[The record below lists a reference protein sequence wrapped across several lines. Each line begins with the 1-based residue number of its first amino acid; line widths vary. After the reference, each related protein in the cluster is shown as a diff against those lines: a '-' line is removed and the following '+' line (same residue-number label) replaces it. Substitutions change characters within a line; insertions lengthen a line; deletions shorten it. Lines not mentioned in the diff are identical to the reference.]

1 MNRQLYGVGSLVGRE
16 KFGLGSKLKKF
27 VRKVI
32 PNEVADVAVKAAPF
46 VAPFNPAL
54 AAGMSG
60 LGKFDQTGSISRGV
74 KSGLLTYGLGQGARF
89 LGGAELQGSPFQ
101 GKLFTSPIGT
111 ERTGLG
117 TFLEKRKAAEVGQQ
131 IADKGMISQAD
142 TLVGQPVAGADP
154 GTYVKVGDIAATS
167 IEKTAPTIMES
178 AKKLTSLDTFS
189 EGLTEL
195 GGKGLKAVF
204 TKPVPG
210 SPGETQ
216 IDKLAIGATIAGG
229 ATYLD
234 AKRLAKEADLV
245 DDADEYT
252 EEMYEADKARY
263 QDYYKDIITPAAFG
277 LKKGGRV
284 MYQSG
289 STPFGVPSI
298 TLDEKDDQLDIEAL
312 KETLR
317 KYPEKTDEIT
327 DFEVGIFKAGPA
339 TDQGPYPMDDMTQE
353 EKEAEM
359 LKELLRERK
368 ADGGIMRTN
377 FAMGSDDPSD
387 PKFSPQGGKGILEMD
402 PLKSDFDEIKG
413 GGGIGGLL
421 SPFTRAEKSFLFKTL
436 AKQGGSDRTFTMPQL
451 YRIFKNPGKFKK
463 DEQALKAFLKVK
475 GFKNGGRIGFAEG
488 SDDMKIN
495 PDNYFD
501 PRNLNTEDLILLI
514 RNNKGT
520 PEIFKE
526 LMLRDVEGIESLM
539 LDEIGGKKLDKPQE
553 VFQVNE
559 EQLKD
564 YRINKRSPIESF
576 LYDLR
581 ENNPDVYGEYKEP
594 RQFMPIA
601 APSNYA
607 QGGRAELAMGSEVPV
622 RQNEGG
628 IKELDYR
635 ETGGFVPVGIKEK
648 ADDVPAMLSKN
659 EFVMTADAVRG
670 IGNGDVETGA
680 QKLYNLMKQAEKRN
694 LV

>member
-54 AAGMSG
+54 GGAMAG
-60 LGKFDQTGSISRGV
+60 LGRFDQTGSISRGV

-89 LGGAELQGSPFQ
+89 LGGAELQALPGTQEF
-101 GKLFTSPIGT
+101 GGLGGFTQFSSPIGAT
-111 ERTGLG
+111 DIGATVSDMPSS
-117 TFLEKRKAAEVGQQ
+117 EV
-131 IADKGMISQAD
+131 
-142 TLVGQPVAGADP
+142 
-154 GTYVKVGDIAATS
+154 VKPMVRGEVSVGDMGGYLEPAAKDIAKTS

-178 AKKLTSLDTFS
+178 AKKLTSLETLP
-189 EGLTEL
+189 EGLREL
-195 GGKGLKAVF
+195 GGKGIKAVF
-204 TKPVPG
+204 TEPVPG
-210 SPGETQ
+210 DPKKTQ

-263 QDYYKDIITPAAFG
+263 QDYYKDIITPASFG

-298 TLDEKDDQLDIEAL
+298 TLDEKEDQLDIEAL

-317 KYPEKTDEIT
+317 KYPEKADEIT

-339 TDQGPYPMDDMTQE
+339 TDQGPYPMGDMTQE

-359 LKELLRERK
+359 LKELLRELNSK
-368 ADGGIMRTN
+368 ADGGIMRLN
-377 FAMGSDDPSD
+377 FGKGGSIAKAMEMGLSKEGALEAYNNFLKLKDKGFEMSFFDYISGEMFAEGGRVGYAMGSDDPSD
-387 PKFSPQGGKGILEMD
+387 PKFSPQSGTGILEMD

-475 GFKNGGRIGFAEG
+475 GFKNGGRIGF
-488 SDDMKIN
+488 
-495 PDNYFD
+495 
-501 PRNLNTEDLILLI
+501 
-514 RNNKGT
+514 
-520 PEIFKE
+520 
-526 LMLRDVEGIESLM
+526 
-539 LDEIGGKKLDKPQE
+539 
-553 VFQVNE
+553 
-559 EQLKD
+559 
-564 YRINKRSPIESF
+564 
-576 LYDLR
+576 
-581 ENNPDVYGEYKEP
+581 
-594 RQFMPIA
+594 
-601 APSNYA
+601 
-607 QGGRAELAMGSEVPV
+607 
-622 RQNEGG
+622 NEGG
-628 IKELDYR
+628 FEPFKFTSDIPRVFKEDAF
-635 ETGGFVPVGIKEK
+635 G
-648 ADDVPAMLSKN
+648 DDALGQIMKMSYAIRAPII
-659 EFVMTADAVRG
+659 DIVRT
-670 IGNGDVETGA
+670 VAKTGA
-680 QKLYNLMKQAEKRN
+680 EAAKEFTENTAKRVNKIRNKLFFILKPLN
-694 LV
+694 

>member
-27 VRKVI
+27 VRKII

-89 LGGAELQGSPFQ
+89 LGGAELQALP
-101 GKLFTSPIGT
+101 GT
-111 ERTGLG
+111 QEFGGLG
-117 TFLEKRKAAEVGQQ
+117 GFTQFSSPLATAPQTITPISGSEVGGEQFVFGD
-131 IADKGMISQAD
+131 ADALGGEML
-142 TLVGQPVAGADP
+142 TTGA
-154 GTYVKVGDIAATS
+154 KDIAKTS

-189 EGLTEL
+189 EGLSEL

-298 TLDEKDDQLDIEAL
+298 TLDEKEDQLDIEAL

-317 KYPEKTDEIT
+317 KYPEKADEIT

-339 TDQGPYPMDDMTQE
+339 TDQGPYPMDDMTKE

-359 LKELLRERK
+359 LKELLRELNNK

-495 PDNYFD
+495 PDNYLD

-514 RNNKGT
+514 RNNRGT

-526 LMLRDVEGIESLM
+526 LLLRDVEGIESLM

-553 VFQVNE
+553 VFKVNE
-559 EQLKD
+559 KQLKD
-564 YRINKRSPIESF
+564 YRVNKRSPIESF

-581 ENNPDVYGEYKEP
+581 ENNPDIYGEYKEP
-594 RQFMPIA
+594 RLFMPIA

-694 LV
+694 LI

>member
-1 MNRQLYGVGSLVGRE
+1 MTISRSQMNRQLYGVGSLVGRE

-54 AAGMSG
+54 GGAMAG
-60 LGKFDQTGSISRGV
+60 LGRFDQTGSISRGV
-74 KSGLLTYGLGQGARF
+74 KSGLLTYGLGQGARY
-89 LGGAELQGSPFQ
+89 LGGAELQALP
-101 GKLFTSPIGT
+101 GT
-111 ERTGLG
+111 QEFGGLG
-117 TFLEKRKAAEVGQQ
+117 GFTQFSSPLATAPQTITPISGSEVGGEQFVFGD
-131 IADKGMISQAD
+131 ADALGGEMLTKGA
-142 TLVGQPVAGADP
+142 
-154 GTYVKVGDIAATS
+154 KDIAATS

-178 AKKLTSLDTFS
+178 AKKLTSLETLP
-189 EGLTEL
+189 EGLREL

-204 TKPVPG
+204 TEPVPG
-210 SPGETQ
+210 DPKKTQ

-263 QDYYKDIITPAAFG
+263 QDYYGDIITPASFG

-298 TLDEKDDQLDIEAL
+298 TLDEKEDQLDIEAL

-317 KYPEKTDEIT
+317 KYPEKADEIT

-339 TDQGPYPMDDMTQE
+339 TDQGPYPMDDKTQE

-359 LKELLRERK
+359 LKELLRELNNK

-387 PKFSPQGGKGILEMD
+387 PKFSPQSGTGILEMD

-475 GFKNGGRIGFAEG
+475 GFKE
-488 SDDMKIN
+488 
-495 PDNYFD
+495 
-501 PRNLNTEDLILLI
+501 
-514 RNNKGT
+514 
-520 PEIFKE
+520 
-526 LMLRDVEGIESLM
+526 
-539 LDEIGGKKLDKPQE
+539 
-553 VFQVNE
+553 
-559 EQLKD
+559 
-564 YRINKRSPIESF
+564 
-576 LYDLR
+576 
-581 ENNPDVYGEYKEP
+581 
-594 RQFMPIA
+594 
-601 APSNYA
+601 
-607 QGGRAELAMGSEVPV
+607 GGRAELAMGSEVPV

>member
-1 MNRQLYGVGSLVGRE
+1 MTISRSQMNRQLYGVGSLVGRE

-27 VRKVI
+27 VRKII

-89 LGGAELQGSPFQ
+89 LGGAELQALP
-101 GKLFTSPIGT
+101 GT
-111 ERTGLG
+111 QEFGGLG
-117 TFLEKRKAAEVGQQ
+117 GFTQFSSPLATAPQTITPISGSEVGGEQFVFGD
-131 IADKGMISQAD
+131 ADALGGEML
-142 TLVGQPVAGADP
+142 TTGA
-154 GTYVKVGDIAATS
+154 KDIAKTS

-189 EGLTEL
+189 EGLSEL

-298 TLDEKDDQLDIEAL
+298 TLDEKEDQLDIEAL

-317 KYPEKTDEIT
+317 KYPEKADEIT

-339 TDQGPYPMDDMTQE
+339 TDQGPYPMDDMTKE

-359 LKELLRERK
+359 LKELLRELNNK

-463 DEQALKAFLKVK
+463 DE
-475 GFKNGGRIGFAEG
+475 
-488 SDDMKIN
+488 
-495 PDNYFD
+495 
-501 PRNLNTEDLILLI
+501 
-514 RNNKGT
+514 
-520 PEIFKE
+520 
-526 LMLRDVEGIESLM
+526 
-539 LDEIGGKKLDKPQE
+539 
-553 VFQVNE
+553 
-559 EQLKD
+559 
-564 YRINKRSPIESF
+564 
-576 LYDLR
+576 
-581 ENNPDVYGEYKEP
+581 
-594 RQFMPIA
+594 
-601 APSNYA
+601 
-607 QGGRAELAMGSEVPV
+607 
-622 RQNEGG
+622 
-628 IKELDYR
+628 
-635 ETGGFVPVGIKEK
+635 
-648 ADDVPAMLSKN
+648 
-659 EFVMTADAVRG
+659 
-670 IGNGDVETGA
+670 
-680 QKLYNLMKQAEKRN
+680 
-694 LV
+694 